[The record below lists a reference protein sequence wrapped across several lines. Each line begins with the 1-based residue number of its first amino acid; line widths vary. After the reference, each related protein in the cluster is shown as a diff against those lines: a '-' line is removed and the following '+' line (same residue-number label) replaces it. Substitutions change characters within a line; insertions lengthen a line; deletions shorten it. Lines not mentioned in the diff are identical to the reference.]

1 MEMKKFT
8 RLSMLLS
15 LSVVLSI
22 LESLLPILN
31 GITIPG
37 VKLGLA
43 NIVILVILYTY
54 SFKDALFVSILRV
67 FLVSILRTGL
77 FSLSFY
83 FSLVGSFFALI
94 GMKLFQKYSK
104 LSMIGVSIV
113 GSMMH
118 SVGQIVVASIFLH
131 NALVFHYL
139 PWILL
144 FSIPTGI
151 FTGIISKQLYIAL
164 QKIL

>member
-22 LESLLPILN
+22 LESLLPIFN

-83 FSLVGSFFALI
+83 FSLVGSLFALI

-118 SVGQIVVASIFLH
+118 SVGQIIVASIFLH

-144 FSIPTGI
+144 LSIPTGI
-151 FTGIISKQLYIAL
+151 FTGIISKQLYSAL